1 MVEAAPGKIVA
12 SIGQHP
18 TFRSIL
24 LFDVDWLYETERFN
38 DFSDGSDQWTVFNY
52 IKGIKGHCSYNRI
65 AGCSLVPHSEKEGK
79 QVLQV
84 KYKADETL
92 VADTRGAVWNF
103 PVMKKGE
110 FKTHVRI
117 AEGSDEVYLLLND
130 RWMNP
135 SDTVARHECMYEVKL
150 ARKQLGIR
158 DNKWHELT
166 VSWDL
171 NQKNPVA
178 RIQVDGKKRN
188 LRLNLKRKTLHGISY
203 AHFMACPAKENPGIE
218 VEWVKASKK

>member
-38 DFSDGSDQWTVFNY
+38 DFSDGLDQWTVFNY

-92 VADTRGAVWNF
+92 VTDTRGAVWNF

-110 FKTHVRI
+110 FKTSVRI